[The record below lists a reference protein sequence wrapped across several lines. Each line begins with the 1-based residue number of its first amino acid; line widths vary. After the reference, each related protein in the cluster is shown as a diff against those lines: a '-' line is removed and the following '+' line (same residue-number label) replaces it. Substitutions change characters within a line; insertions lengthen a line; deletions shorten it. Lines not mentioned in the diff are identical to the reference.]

1 MIHVPGNWGKKE
13 ESKLSKHNYTQ
24 YSNKKSVEVDEHV
37 ENVSTVVEPIVEPA
51 VTATPVVPVEPV
63 MAEETVETVTLPK
76 MVHGVVANCSK
87 LNVRENATMS
97 SNIVCV
103 LDAATEIEVN
113 VARSTGDWLYICTA
127 AGIEGYCMRKFVN
140 ANL

>member
-1 MIHVPGNWGKKE
+1 M
-13 ESKLSKHNYTQ
+13 SKHNYSQ
-24 YSNKKSVEVDEHV
+24 YSNKKPVEHMAESVV
-37 ENVSTVVEPIVEPA
+37 TEPIVEPEF
-51 VTATPVVPVEPV
+51 TATPVAPVEPV
-63 MAEETVETVTLPK
+63 VVEETVETVTLPK
-76 MVHGVVANCSK
+76 TVHGVVANCSK

>member
-1 MIHVPGNWGKKE
+1 M
-13 ESKLSKHNYTQ
+13 SKHNYSQ
-24 YSNKKSVEVDEHV
+24 YSNKKPVEHMVESVPGVAKAEIVD
-37 ENVSTVVEPIVEPA
+37 NPIVEPA
-51 VTATPVVPVEPV
+51 TPVVV
-63 MAEETVETVTLPK
+63 EETVETVTLPK
-76 MVHGVVANCSK
+76 TVHGVVANCSK

>member
-1 MIHVPGNWGKKE
+1 M
-13 ESKLSKHNYTQ
+13 SKHNYSQ
-24 YSNKKSVEVDEHV
+24 YSNKAAVVNRGGEKPAEVKMES
-37 ENVSTVVEPIVEPA
+37 EATTAIVEPIAEPA

-63 MAEETVETVTLPK
+63 MIKETVETVALPK

-97 SNIVCV
+97 SDIVCV

>member
-1 MIHVPGNWGKKE
+1 M
-13 ESKLSKHNYTQ
+13 SKHNYSQ
-24 YSNKKSVEVDEHV
+24 YSNKKPVEHKAE
-37 ENVSTVVEPIVEPA
+37 TVVTEPIVEPEF
-51 VTATPVVPVEPV
+51 TATPVVV
-63 MAEETVETVTLPK
+63 EETVETVTLPK
-76 MVHGVVANCSK
+76 TVHGIVANCSK

-97 SNIVCV
+97 SDIICV

-113 VARSTGDWLYICTA
+113 VARSTGDWLYIYTA